1 MTRAAWS
8 LVETAAQLLERDER
22 EVVLGDLLEAGE
34 SAWRGLTGVAG
45 LVVRRQAGL
54 WRSWRPW
61 VAAFGLAL
69 PGSLLLMGSSLSVS
83 WKVQRLMGTSGVIE
97 DAGFLAI
104 LCNAL
109 LLIGWAWTSGFVVG
123 SLSQRT
129 VWVSFAACCSP
140 FVLPGEISRD
150 VFVESMPA
158 LVPGACNLGSLARL
172 TIDPD
177 KAWVCGGFGGG
188 YYGTDDSD
196 VAWAM
201 GVDLQLGA
209 DMAGLVHRG
218 NGTTD

>member
-1 MTRAAWS
+1 MG
-8 LVETAAQLLERDER
+8 LDEW
-22 EVVLGDLLEAGE
+22 VCCGIV
-34 SAWRGLTGVAG
+34 
-45 LVVRRQAGL
+45 
-54 WRSWRPW
+54 
-61 VAAFGLAL
+61 VAADSVGKFCSVLLAL
-69 PGSLLLMGSSLSVS
+69 L
-83 WKVQRLMGTSGVIE
+83 
-97 DAGFLAI
+97 
-104 LCNAL
+104 
-109 LLIGWAWTSGFVVG
+109 
-123 SLSQRT
+123 
-129 VWVSFAACCSP
+129 
-140 FVLPGEISRD
+140 VLPGEISRD